1 MLRSLILTAPVIA
14 VLSLTTAIAQS
25 LPNEA
30 SHGDAIRNALTNAE
44 SMGADLQER
53 MKLFQKEFDLPDDLA
68 DRAIGSLQNGRV
80 RDLLGVPKTE
90 DMPLVTDQQRYDGG
104 VFLFASFSIPD
115 PSLKA
120 LLKDASDMGVPVYF
134 NGFVENSVVDTEARV
149 RAIYGDDSISHG
161 FGIDPTLFERFDITS
176 VPTLV
181 STTVAMDVCESTD
194 CSGDPKPDHDRVAGN
209 VPLRYALEILAG
221 GDGLHAEPAARI
233 LGGQR

>member
-1 MLRSLILTAPVIA
+1 MLRSLILTT
-14 VLSLTTAIAQS
+14 SLLMSLVAIPALGQS

-30 SHGDAIRNALTNAE
+30 SHGNAIRDALTNAE
-44 SMGADLQER
+44 GMGADLKAR

-68 DRAIGSLQNGRV
+68 ERAIDSLQNGRV

-90 DMPLVTDQQRYDGG
+90 DMPVVADKQRYDGG

-120 LLKDASDMGVPVYF
+120 LLKDASELGVPVYF
-134 NGFVENSVVDTEARV
+134 NGFVDNSVIETEARV
-149 RAIYGDDSISHG
+149 RAIYGNDTISHG
-161 FGIDPTLFERFDITS
+161 FGIDPTLFERFNVTS

-194 CSGDPKPDHDRVAGN
+194 CSGDATPDHDRIAGN
-209 VPLRYALEILAG
+209 VPLRYALGVLAE
-221 GDGLHAEPAARI
+221 GDGRHAVPAAQI
-233 LGGQR
+233 LGDQR